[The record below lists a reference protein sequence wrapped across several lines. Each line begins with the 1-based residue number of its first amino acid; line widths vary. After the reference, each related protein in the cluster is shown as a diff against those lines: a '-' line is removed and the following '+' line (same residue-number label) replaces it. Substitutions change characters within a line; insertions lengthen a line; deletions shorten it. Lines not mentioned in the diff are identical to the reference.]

1 MKIFKQK
8 LQYFIS
14 LGISVVALLCMFF
27 AFLVV
32 EGLIGINGFTVSLVE
47 GLGAWYVIANIFHI
61 LIFAL
66 LLFVVTISL
75 LEILSATGVL
85 DFKVTFRKVTS
96 YILIKLAFLLIITF
110 SILEALFLW
119 FTILANDGYGLVF
132 GAGVFVILGV
142 SLLGFLLLLFFERSG
157 YFEDKRQDEVKQTK
171 QDELDEDVDDDDGE
185 EIIVEPNENE

>member
-75 LEILSATGVL
+75 LEILSATDVL

-132 GAGVFVILGV
+132 GAGVFVVLGV

-171 QDELDEDVDDDDGE
+171 QDELDEDVNDDDGE

>member
-32 EGLIGINGFTVSLVE
+32 EGLIGINGFTVSSVE

-66 LLFVVTISL
+66 LLFVIAISL

-132 GAGVFVILGV
+132 GAGVFVVLGV

>member
-66 LLFVVTISL
+66 LLFVIAISL

-110 SILEALFLW
+110 GILEALFLW

-132 GAGVFVILGV
+132 GAGVFVVLGV

>member
-171 QDELDEDVDDDDGE
+171 QDELDEDVDDYDGE

>member
-66 LLFVVTISL
+66 LLFVIAISL

-132 GAGVFVILGV
+132 GAGVFVVLGV

>member
-75 LEILSATGVL
+75 LEILSATSVL

-132 GAGVFVILGV
+132 GAGVFVVLGV

-171 QDELDEDVDDDDGE
+171 QDELDEDVDGDDGE

>member
-32 EGLIGINGFTVSLVE
+32 EGLIGINGFTVSSVE

-66 LLFVVTISL
+66 LLFVIAISL

-132 GAGVFVILGV
+132 GAGVFVVLGV

-171 QDELDEDVDDDDGE
+171 QDELDEDVNDDDGE

>member
-32 EGLIGINGFTVSLVE
+32 EGLIGINGFTVSSVE

-132 GAGVFVILGV
+132 GAGVFVVLGV

-171 QDELDEDVDDDDGE
+171 QDELDEDVDGDDGE

>member
-47 GLGAWYVIANIFHI
+47 GLGAWYVIANIFHV

-132 GAGVFVILGV
+132 GAGVFVVLGV

>member
-1 MKIFKQK
+1 MNIFKQK

-66 LLFVVTISL
+66 LLFVTAISL

-132 GAGVFVILGV
+132 GAGVFVVLGV

-171 QDELDEDVDDDDGE
+171 QDELDEDVNDDDGE

>member
-66 LLFVVTISL
+66 LLFVITISL

-132 GAGVFVILGV
+132 GAGVFVVLGV

>member
-66 LLFVVTISL
+66 LLFVTAISL

-132 GAGVFVILGV
+132 GAGVFVVLGI

>member
-66 LLFVVTISL
+66 LLFVLTISL

-132 GAGVFVILGV
+132 GAGVFVVLGV

>member
-66 LLFVVTISL
+66 LLFVIAISL

-110 SILEALFLW
+110 GILEALFLW

-132 GAGVFVILGV
+132 GAGVFVVLGV

-171 QDELDEDVDDDDGE
+171 QDELDEDVDGDDGE

>member
-1 MKIFKQK
+1 MTIFKQK

-32 EGLIGINGFTVSLVE
+32 EGLIGINGFTVSSVE

-66 LLFVVTISL
+66 LLFVIAISL

-132 GAGVFVILGV
+132 GAGVFVVLGV

-171 QDELDEDVDDDDGE
+171 QDELDEDVNDDDGE